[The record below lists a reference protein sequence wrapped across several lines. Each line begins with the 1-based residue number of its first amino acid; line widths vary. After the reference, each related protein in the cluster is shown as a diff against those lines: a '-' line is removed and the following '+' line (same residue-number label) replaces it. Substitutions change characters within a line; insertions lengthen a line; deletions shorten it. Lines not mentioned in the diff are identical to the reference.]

1 MVVDQNNLWHLSVY
15 GVMNYG
21 AQWKCAAHT
30 NMLMAG
36 RRRASVHRKCS
47 RARGAQILSA
57 SICAAHS
64 STCCLFPPH
73 LVPPGL
79 FIFAYLSVMLWTE
92 ICRVYLFAEEF
103 SSACHR
109 DINFALNCAR
119 VLWPLTNAFASVQL
133 RMDFDR
139 ESPKKKLSFMS
150 FLY

>member
-1 MVVDQNNLWHLSVY
+1 MAPERAYVWRYELWRPVK
-15 GVMNYG
+15 VR
-21 AQWKCAAHT
+21 AHKH
-30 NMLMAG
+30 MLMAG

-47 RARGAQILSA
+47 RGAQILSA

-79 FIFAYLSVMLWTE
+79 FIFAYLSVMLPTE

-103 SSACHR
+103 SSLPAR

-133 RMDFDR
+133 RTDLKQIHLR
-139 ESPKKKLSFMS
+139 KKKLSFMRFS
-150 FLY
+150 Y